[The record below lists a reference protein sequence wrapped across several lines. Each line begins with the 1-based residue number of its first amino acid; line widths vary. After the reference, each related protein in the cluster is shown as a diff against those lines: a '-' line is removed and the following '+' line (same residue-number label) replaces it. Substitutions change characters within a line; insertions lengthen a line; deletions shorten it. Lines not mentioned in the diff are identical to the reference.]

1 VEIIETIE
9 DWNDLAKTLK
19 EFDYS
24 LVQMQYGIEYPEGF
38 HVWFSVPG
46 TFSRLEV
53 VTHSEKVAMAIM
65 EYRPDWK

>member
-1 VEIIETIE
+1 MEIIETIE
-9 DWNDLAKTLK
+9 DWNDLSKTLK

-24 LVQMQYGIEYPEGF
+24 LVQMQYGTECPEGF

-46 TFSRLEV
+46 TCSRLEV
-53 VTHSEKVAMAIM
+53 VTHDEEVSAAIM